1 MWSLYFF
8 TAFLA
13 VSPAIAKKSPKPCP
27 TVTTT
32 ATLCTTCVVPA
43 CLTIET
49 ISSQRNCPSK
59 VPTSGTSFPC
69 SKSKCPSGCATS
81 YTYAS
86 AYGTVT
92 KKPKCPT
99 VTETATICSDCIRP
113 MCLSLETVS
122 SVCGCPESP
131 ATVTTSFPCGEDCPV
146 GCGTDASASFEL
158 VDETRCTELCIAGD
172 ETSGK
177 CGGQDVL
184 SLYQIDGCD
193 GGHAKNGTVPPV
205 VQTPCTLCGQ
215 ATLVPTPTAVQ
226 RKAGSPCPFEGCKA
240 APAPIATPAGNST
253 AKICPS
259 GGCSSGGQGGQS
271 GSGGAGGQGG
281 TTDTQKGSSGE
292 GSKAAPG
299 LASESPRLYSPSIL
313 SAIAAVIFGLRF
325 L

>member
-1 MWSLYFF
+1 MISTNMHLLILLPMVLLVV
-8 TAFLA
+8 AL
-13 VSPAIAKKSPKPCP
+13 PQPPPKYIGCISQ
-27 TVTTT
+27 TSTFSA
-32 ATLCTTCVVPA
+32 ATLPSPFTTHQCLQA
-43 CLTIET
+43 CAAKGSLVAIG
-49 ISSQRNCPSK
+49 
-59 VPTSGTSFPC
+59 SGTCYCDNGS
-69 SKSKCPSGCATS
+69 
-81 YTYAS
+81 
-86 AYGTVT
+86 
-92 KKPKCPT
+92 
-99 VTETATICSDCIRP
+99 
-113 MCLSLETVS
+113 
-122 SVCGCPESP
+122 
-131 ATVTTSFPCGEDCPV
+131 
-146 GCGTDASASFEL
+146 ASASFEL

-193 GGHAKNGTVPPV
+193 GGCAKNGTIPPV

-259 GGCSSGGQGGQS
+259 GGCSSNGQGGGRS

-281 TTDTQKGSSGE
+281 TTDTQNGSSGE

-299 LASESPRLYSPSIL
+299 LANESPRLYSPSIL